1 MKTIKA
7 LRDTKE
13 FQKGEIRRVDDKTA
27 HMMVGLVWGYI
38 SKSEWK
44 KQTRN
49 PKEVDTV
56 EKPKTK
62 KNEKSSKKN

>member
-1 MKTIKA
+1 MKTIMA

-13 FQKGEIRRVDDKTA
+13 FKKGEIRRVDDKTA
-27 HMMVGLVWGYI
+27 NMMVGLVWGYI

>member
-13 FQKGEIRRVDDKTA
+13 LKKGELRRVDDKTA
-27 HMMVGLVWGYI
+27 HMMVGLMWGYT

-44 KQTRN
+44 NETRGTQETT
-49 PKEVDTV
+49 PIE
-56 EKPKTK
+56 KTK
-62 KNEKSSKKN
+62 KKEKSSKKS

>member
-1 MKTIKA
+1 MKTIMA

-13 FQKGEIRRVDDKTA
+13 FKKGEIRRVDDKTA

-49 PKEVDTV
+49 PKEVDAV
-56 EKPKTK
+56 EKTKTK